1 MHVVNVSGLKNNP
14 SEALR
19 SAKDG
24 LVVVM
29 NRDQPDAVIVG
40 LQSGKLLSEPGA
52 RVALATALFRDGG
65 LSLVRSARMA
75 QMPLATFIAHVS
87 RLGIAV
93 VSHDAA
99 DVQRDMQ
106 TLDQWLATS

>member
-1 MHVVNVSGLKNNP
+1 MYLAKYGVARTCR
-14 SEALR
+14 EAL

-24 LVVVM
+24 LVVVV
-29 NRDQPDAVIVG
+29 NRDQPDAVTV
-40 LQSGKLLSEPGA
+40 
-52 RVALATALFRDGG
+52 R

-75 QMPLATFIAHVS
+75 RMPLATFIAHVS
-87 RLGIAV
+87 RLGIAA

-106 TLDQWLATS
+106 SADQANRVLACGM